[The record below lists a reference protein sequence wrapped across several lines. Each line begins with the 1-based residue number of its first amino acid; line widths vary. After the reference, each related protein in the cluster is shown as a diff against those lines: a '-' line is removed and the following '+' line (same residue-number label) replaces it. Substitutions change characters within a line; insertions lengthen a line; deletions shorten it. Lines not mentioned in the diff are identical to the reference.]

1 MSDHR
6 LLDHGGGGTR
16 PPDLTT
22 SPPSPHHQTSLTYAK
37 ALGGTSGGSNN
48 LMKYAEIVAKQRA
61 ERNVLEVK
69 MKKILTPSSVTGE
82 APKSPKSLTMDEIS
96 ELIFDVLGIKFE
108 ECIGVD
114 YWTGRYDTKEILMK
128 PEVDVT
134 KYISSEPIIFK
145 EHEIF
150 VKKMLVD
157 MTKVTFKNVPMYV
170 PDEEILHLCGVY
182 GTVQDNQVHRETI
195 KVSTTTQRGVL
206 VSPTRYVFMKLNNG
220 AMFKNFYWM
229 EGPMAGDPGRRITV
243 LHHGQEQQCSNC
255 FLTSSTGCH
264 GAGNGRACFQAG
276 VPRAKMSAYMVALK
290 TQTGYESLKVK
301 YMRQLSRNFPNMQGE
316 PHQLDTTVTDDMDNY
331 IAEDDDHDK
340 EVSIGILP
348 INPIVEKDQQIQ
360 ELTKAV
366 ENLKTKLA
374 AMPILEMN
382 LEEARAEHKRT
393 LSLSKQFS
401 RRLSVSRKANEHK
414 MIGLLRTGTN
424 WSEDSAHLACSHAA
438 TLNEEEFELDSD
450 LDTVIPK
457 DKSKNFLAKVE
468 EHLDMTDNLQ
478 KERLEEMRKLIMNQM
493 KSTIKK
499 RGEKRASDNHEQ
511 STQSKPRV
519 TSPPKQQ
526 T

>member
-1 MSDHR
+1 MPFMIR
-6 LLDHGGGGTR
+6 
-16 PPDLTT
+16 
-22 SPPSPHHQTSLTYAK
+22 
-37 ALGGTSGGSNN
+37 
-48 LMKYAEIVAKQRA
+48 EIF
-61 ERNVLEVK
+61 
-69 MKKILTPSSVTGE
+69 
-82 APKSPKSLTMDEIS
+82 IS
-96 ELIFDVLGIKFE
+96 E
-108 ECIGVD
+108 
-114 YWTGRYDTKEILMK
+114 WTL
-128 PEVDVT
+128 
-134 KYISSEPIIFK
+134 S
-145 EHEIF
+145 
-150 VKKMLVD
+150 
-157 MTKVTFKNVPMYV
+157 
-170 PDEEILHLCGVY
+170 
-182 GTVQDNQVHRETI
+182 
-195 KVSTTTQRGVL
+195 
-206 VSPTRYVFMKLNNG
+206 
-220 AMFKNFYWM
+220 
-229 EGPMAGDPGRRITV
+229 
-243 LHHGQEQQCSNC
+243 
-255 FLTSSTGCH
+255 LTSSTGCH

-360 ELTKAV
+360 ELTKTV